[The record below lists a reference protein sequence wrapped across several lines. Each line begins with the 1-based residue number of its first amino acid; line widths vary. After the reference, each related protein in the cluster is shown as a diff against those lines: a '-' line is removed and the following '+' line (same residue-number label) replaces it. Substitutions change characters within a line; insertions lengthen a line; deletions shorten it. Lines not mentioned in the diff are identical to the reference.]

1 MVRRHSFYAQE
12 ETHSTK
18 HRYPPPGKA
27 WNYTKFTVQCG
38 EPKPSKLSSTEC
50 MQDWCLFN
58 ISSDPC
64 EYHNLASTYPDVVE
78 SMKSRLETL
87 SKTTVLTWV
96 NYAEYNNAS
105 LPTNYGPV
113 TPIIPDSHP
122 NVGPTE
128 YQGLW
133 SPWLSE
139 AEDSELYPSKYVGP
153 GYP

>member
-1 MVRRHSFYAQE
+1 
-12 ETHSTK
+12 
-18 HRYPPPGKA
+18 
-27 WNYTKFTVQCG
+27 
-38 EPKPSKLSSTEC
+38 
-50 MQDWCLFN
+50 
-58 ISSDPC
+58 
-64 EYHNLASTYPDVVE
+64 
-78 SMKSRLETL
+78 MKSRLETL

-105 LPTNYGPV
+105 LPTNYGPI

-122 NVGPTE
+122 NAGPTE

>member
-1 MVRRHSFYAQE
+1 MFQYNIIQTHITRRSLEHQHSN
-12 ETHSTK
+12 T
-18 HRYPPPGKA
+18 G
-27 WNYTKFTVQCG
+27 
-38 EPKPSKLSSTEC
+38 TEC

-64 EYHNLASTYPDVVE
+64 EYHNLASTYPSIVE

-122 NVGPTE
+122 DVGPTE

-139 AEDSELYPSKYVGP
+139 AEDSEYYPSKYSGP

>member
-1 MVRRHSFYAQE
+1 
-12 ETHSTK
+12 
-18 HRYPPPGKA
+18 
-27 WNYTKFTVQCG
+27 
-38 EPKPSKLSSTEC
+38 
-50 MQDWCLFN
+50 
-58 ISSDPC
+58 
-64 EYHNLASTYPDVVE
+64 
-78 SMKSRLETL
+78 MKSRLETL